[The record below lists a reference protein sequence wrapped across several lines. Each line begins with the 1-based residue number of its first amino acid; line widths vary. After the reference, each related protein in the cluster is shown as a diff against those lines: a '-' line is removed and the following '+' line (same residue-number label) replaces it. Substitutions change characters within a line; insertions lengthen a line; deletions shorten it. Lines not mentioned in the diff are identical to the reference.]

1 MVNKELLTYISQQLK
16 EGLSQEKI
24 TNNLLAN
31 NWEAQDIKEGF
42 EVMNVHNKFSVGDST
57 NIQIKKANNIWRV
70 AFIFLTILL
79 IISGGSYFVYQKFYK
94 PKNEITLP
102 KEPIKSSQE
111 EVLIKPL
118 EPIMPTESIK
128 KTPENLVVK
137 ETIVKPSVSDCG
149 KTLNF
154 EKFDCF
160 TEAIKDCRLAKVI
173 NSIQLDLFGSGF
185 ATEAI
190 SLYELRGLKTG
201 KCEFYIKTISSKVYV
216 TPEAVKEF
224 LKQGITREQIKLREQ
239 KLSKEA
245 AQSDSST
252 IGKDA
257 ICLTDIKSL
266 LDLFGKWQKGVSS
279 NDDLAN
285 INCKGKLA
293 EAMEP
298 KIIYPKSNVFE

>member
-57 NIQIKKANNIWRV
+57 NIQIKKANNIWKV

-154 EKFDCF
+154 ARSDCF
-160 TEAIKDCRLAKVI
+160 IEAIKDCQPAKLINITKKDIVLTGLVI
-173 NSIQLDLFGSGF
+173 EGTI
-185 ATEAI
+185 
-190 SLYELRGLKTG
+190 LYEIKGVKME
-201 KCEFYIKTISSKVYV
+201 KCEFYIKGLAGKLYFDPKYIEGILKEGV
-216 TPEAVKEF
+216 TK
-224 LKQGITREQIKLREQ
+224 EQIKLKEQ
-239 KLSKEA
+239 ELNKEA
-245 AQSDSST
+245 AQSKESI

-257 ICLTDIKSL
+257 RCFTDTKPLSDL
-266 LDLFGKWQKGVSS
+266 LNRWEKGSFS
-279 NDDLAN
+279 DHDFKD
-285 INCKGKLA
+285 INCKGEFIKTLK
-293 EAMEP
+293 P
-298 KIIYPKSNVFE
+298 KVLHPNTIE